1 MGKSVPQIQAMLLPL
16 LLQNSQRQLS
26 LPPKKE
32 ITLPQLLQLLQLL
45 NKQTE
50 LVPVATLQFWQSGV
64 EKHQLQKRAS
74 HAPELLVLAGN
85 EANF

>member
-1 MGKSVPQIQAMLLPL
+1 MGKSVPQIQAM
-16 LLQNSQRQLS
+16 LQNSQRQLS

-32 ITLPQLLQLLQLL
+32 ITFPQLLQLLQVL

-50 LVPVATLQFWQSGV
+50 LVQVATLQFWQSGA

-74 HAPELLVLAGN
+74 HARELLVLAANG
-85 EANF
+85 ANF